1 MTFNAIILGTDH
13 NSYSVARSF
22 NEAFDKKPIVA
33 GSAVLV
39 PFYKSKIADIYTEKN
54 FSSDDGVF
62 VQTLNKIA
70 KSRPEEDFIFFAPT
84 ESYVDLL
91 VRNAKDF
98 DFSYHIPYP
107 DPEEAAKLLMKS
119 EFYKILEKI
128 GIAYPR
134 TFLADREN
142 FKDLNLDGELFL
154 KADEY
159 DDFIG
164 SDIKIKQKGYHV
176 KDRAEAI
183 RILENIYDSDYQGH
197 VIVQEFIYGGQGT
210 EYSLN
215 GYRSKD
221 GKVSMVLA
229 RNLLSD
235 MRPMWVGN
243 HLVQV
248 DHEDSEMYA
257 IADKIVDSLDYQG
270 LFNFDFKKDA
280 KSGKVYTLEMNI
292 RQGRTF
298 YYSTLAGVNLI
309 KIATEDMIL
318 GKSVSERTKRPF
330 MLTAINKNVARDH
343 VDPSLLDEFDD
354 KKRNENSAI
363 HIINSVD
370 DGIMRNLRVK
380 DALKRQEK
388 DLYD

>member
-98 DFSYHIPYP
+98 DFSFHIPYP
-107 DPEEAAKLLMKS
+107 EKDMAEKLLMKS

-128 GIAYPR
+128 GVSYPR

-176 KDRAEAI
+176 KDKAEAI

-248 DHEDSEMYA
+248 DHDDKEMYA
-257 IADKIVDSLDYQG
+257 IAEKIVASLDYQG

-343 VDPSLLDEFDD
+343 VDPSLLEEFDD

>member
-98 DFSYHIPYP
+98 DFSFHIPYP
-107 DPEEAAKLLMKS
+107 EKDMAEKLLMKS
-119 EFYKILEKI
+119 EFYKILEEI
-128 GIAYPR
+128 GLSYPR

-176 KDRAEAI
+176 KDKAEAI

-248 DHEDSEMYA
+248 DHDDRGMYA
-257 IADKIVDSLDYQG
+257 IAEKIVASLDYQG

-343 VDPSLLDEFDD
+343 VDPSLLEEFDD

>member
-98 DFSYHIPYP
+98 DFSFHIPYP
-107 DPEEAAKLLMKS
+107 EKDMAEKLLMKS
-119 EFYKILEKI
+119 EFYKILEEI
-128 GIAYPR
+128 GLSYPR

-176 KDRAEAI
+176 KDKAEAI

-248 DHEDSEMYA
+248 DHDDSQMYA
-257 IADKIVDSLDYQG
+257 IAEKIVASLDYQG

-318 GKSVSERTKRPF
+318 GKSVIERTKRPF

-343 VDPSLLDEFDD
+343 VDPSLLEEFDD

>member
-70 KSRPEEDFIFFAPT
+70 KARPEEDFIFFAPT
-84 ESYVDLL
+84 EHYVDLL

-257 IADKIVDSLDYQG
+257 IAEKIVSSLDYQG

-343 VDPSLLDEFDD
+343 VDPSLLEEFDD

>member
-54 FSSDDGVF
+54 FSSDDEVF

-70 KSRPEEDFIFFAPT
+70 KARPEEDFIFFAPT
-84 ESYVDLL
+84 EHYVDLL

-98 DFSYHIPYP
+98 DFSFHIPYP

-119 EFYKILEKI
+119 EFYKILDKI
-128 GIAYPR
+128 GVPYPR

-142 FKDLNLDGELFL
+142 YKDLDLDGELFL

-164 SDIKIKQKGYHV
+164 SDIRIKQKGYHV
-176 KDRAEAI
+176 KDRTEAI

-197 VIVQEFIYGGQGT
+197 IIVQEFIYGGQGT

-248 DHEDSEMYA
+248 DHDDREMYA
-257 IADKIVDSLDYQG
+257 IAEKIVANLDYQG

-343 VDPSLLDEFDD
+343 VDPSLLEEFDD

>member
-1 MTFNAIILGTDH
+1 MTFNTIILGTDH

-62 VQTLNKIA
+62 VQTLNKISKA
-70 KSRPEEDFIFFAPT
+70 RPEEDFIFFAPT
-84 ESYVDLL
+84 EHYVDLL

-248 DHEDSEMYA
+248 DHDDSQMYA
-257 IADKIVDSLDYQG
+257 IAEKIVASLDYQG

>member
-70 KSRPEEDFIFFAPT
+70 KARPEEDFIFFAPT
-84 ESYVDLL
+84 EHYVDLL

-270 LFNFDFKKDA
+270 LLNFDFKKDA

>member
-33 GSAVLV
+33 GSAALV

-70 KSRPEEDFIFFAPT
+70 KARPEEDFIFFAPT

-98 DFSYHIPYP
+98 DFSFHIPYP
-107 DPEEAAKLLMKS
+107 DPEEASKLLMKS

-176 KDRAEAI
+176 KDKAEAI

-248 DHEDSEMYA
+248 DHDDSQMYA
-257 IADKIVDSLDYQG
+257 IAEKIVASLDYQG

-343 VDPSLLDEFDD
+343 VDPSLLEEFDD

>member
-22 NEAFDKKPIVA
+22 YEAFDKKPIVA

-39 PFYKSKIADIYTEKN
+39 PFYKTRIADVYTEKN
-54 FSSDDGVF
+54 FSADDKIF
-62 VQTLNKIA
+62 IDTLNKIA
-70 KSRPEEDFIFFAPT
+70 KARPEEYFIFFAPT
-84 ESYVDLL
+84 EHYVDLL

-107 DPEEAAKLLMKS
+107 NPDMASKLLKKS
-119 EFYKILEKI
+119 EFYKILEEI
-128 GIAYPR
+128 GVSYPKSYV
-134 TFLADREN
+134 ADREN
-142 FKDLNLDGELFL
+142 YKNLNLDGELFL

-159 DDFIG
+159 DDFIA
-164 SDIKIKQKGYHV
+164 SDIKIKQKGYHA

-183 RILENIYDSDYQGH
+183 KILDNIYDSDYQGH
-197 VIVQEFIYGGQGT
+197 VIVQVFIHGGQGT

-257 IADKIVDSLDYQG
+257 IAEKITNSLSYEG
-270 LFNFDFKKDA
+270 LFNFDFKKDS

-309 KIATEDMIL
+309 KIATEDMVL
-318 GKSVSERTKRPF
+318 GKSVSERTKRAF
-330 MLTAINKNVARDH
+330 MLTAINKDVARDH
-343 VDPSLLDEFDD
+343 VDPSLLGEFDD

-363 HIINSVD
+363 HIINSDD

-380 DALKRQEK
+380 DALRRQEK
-388 DLYD
+388 ELYD

>member
-107 DPEEAAKLLMKS
+107 DPDEAAKLLMKS

-142 FKDLNLDGELFL
+142 YKDLDLDGELFL

-176 KDRAEAI
+176 KDKAEAI

-248 DHEDSEMYA
+248 DHDDREMYA
-257 IADKIVDSLDYQG
+257 IAEKIVASLDYQG

-343 VDPSLLDEFDD
+343 VDSSLLEEFDD

>member
-70 KSRPEEDFIFFAPT
+70 KARPEEDFIFFAPT
-84 ESYVDLL
+84 EHYVDLL

-98 DFSYHIPYP
+98 DFKYHIPYP

-248 DHEDSEMYA
+248 DHDDRGMYA
-257 IADKIVDSLDYQG
+257 IAEKIVASLDYQG

>member
-22 NEAFDKKPIVA
+22 YEAFDKKPIVA

-39 PFYKSKIADIYTEKN
+39 PFYKTRIADVYTEKN
-54 FSSDDGVF
+54 FSADDKIF
-62 VQTLNKIA
+62 IDTLNKIA
-70 KSRPEEDFIFFAPT
+70 KARPEEDFIFFAPT
-84 ESYVDLL
+84 EHYVDLL

-107 DPEEAAKLLMKS
+107 DPDMASKLLKKS
-119 EFYKILEKI
+119 EFYKILEEI
-128 GIAYPR
+128 GISYPKSYV
-134 TFLADREN
+134 ADREN
-142 FKDLNLDGELFL
+142 YKNLNLDGELFL

-159 DDFIG
+159 DDFIA
-164 SDIKIKQKGYHV
+164 SDIKIKQKGYHA
-176 KDRAEAI
+176 KDRDEAI
-183 RILENIYDSDYQGH
+183 KILDNIYDSDYQGH
-197 VIVQEFIYGGQGT
+197 VIVQVFIHGGQGT

-257 IADKIVDSLDYQG
+257 IAEKITNSLSYEG
-270 LFNFDFKKDA
+270 LFNFDFKKDS

-309 KIATEDMIL
+309 KIATEDMVL
-318 GKSVSERTKRPF
+318 GKSVSERTKRAF
-330 MLTAINKNVARDH
+330 MLTAINKDVARNH
-343 VDPSLLDEFDD
+343 VDPSLLGEFDD

-363 HIINSVD
+363 HIINSDD

-380 DALKRQEK
+380 DALRRQEK
-388 DLYD
+388 ELYD

>member
-22 NEAFDKKPIVA
+22 YEAFDKKPIVA

-39 PFYKSKIADIYTEKN
+39 PFYKTKIADVYTEKN
-54 FSSDDGVF
+54 FSADDKIF
-62 VQTLNKIA
+62 IDTLNKIA
-70 KSRPEEDFIFFAPT
+70 KARPEEDFIFFAPT
-84 ESYVDLL
+84 EHYVDLL
-91 VRNAKDF
+91 VRNAKHF

-107 DPEEAAKLLMKS
+107 DPDMASKLLKKS
-119 EFYKILEKI
+119 EFYKILEEI
-128 GIAYPR
+128 GVSYPKSYV
-134 TFLADREN
+134 ADREN
-142 FKDLNLDGELFL
+142 YKNLNLDGELFL

-159 DDFIG
+159 DDFIA
-164 SDIKIKQKGYHV
+164 SDIKIKQKGYHA

-183 RILENIYDSDYQGH
+183 KILDNIYDSDYQGH
-197 VIVQEFIYGGQGT
+197 VIVQVFIHGGQGT

-257 IADKIVDSLDYQG
+257 IAEKITNSLSYEG
-270 LFNFDFKKDA
+270 LFNFDFKKDS

-309 KIATEDMIL
+309 KIATEDMVL

-330 MLTAINKNVARDH
+330 MLTAINKDVAREH
-343 VDPSLLDEFDD
+343 VDPSLLGEFDD
-354 KKRNENSAI
+354 KNRNENSAI
-363 HIINSVD
+363 HIINSDD

-380 DALKRQEK
+380 DALRRQEK
-388 DLYD
+388 ELYD

>member
-39 PFYKSKIADIYTEKN
+39 PFYKSKIADIYTDKN

-70 KSRPEEDFIFFAPT
+70 KARPEEDFIFFAPT
-84 ESYVDLL
+84 EHYVDLL

-98 DFSYHIPYP
+98 DFSFHIPYP
-107 DPEEAAKLLMKS
+107 EKDMAEKLLMKS
-119 EFYKILEKI
+119 EFYKILEEI
-128 GIAYPR
+128 GLSYPR

-257 IADKIVDSLDYQG
+257 IAEKIVDSLDYQG

>member
-54 FSSDDGVF
+54 FSSDDEIF
-62 VQTLNKIA
+62 VQTLNKVA
-70 KSRPEEDFIFFAPT
+70 KSRPEEEFIFFAPT

-107 DPEEAAKLLMKS
+107 DPDEAAKLLMKS

-142 FKDLNLDGELFL
+142 YKDLDLDGELFL

-176 KDRAEAI
+176 KDRDQAI
-183 RILENIYDSDYQGH
+183 KILENIYDSDYQGH

-248 DHEDSEMYA
+248 DHDDSQMYG
-257 IADKIVDSLDYQG
+257 IAEKIVASLDYQG

-363 HIINSVD
+363 HIINCED

-380 DALKRQEK
+380 DALRRQEK

>member
-22 NEAFDKKPIVA
+22 YEAFDKKPIVA

-39 PFYKSKIADIYTEKN
+39 PFYKSKIADIYTKEN
-54 FSSDDGVF
+54 FSTDDTTF
-62 VQTLNKIA
+62 VRSLNEIA
-70 KSRPEEDFIFFAPT
+70 KAREEEDFIFFAPT
-84 ESYVDLL
+84 EHYVDLL

-98 DFSYHIPYP
+98 DFKCHIPYP
-107 DPEEAAKLLMKS
+107 DPAWAKKLIKKS
-119 EFYKILEKI
+119 EFYKILEEV
-128 GIAYPR
+128 GLAYPG
-134 TFLADREN
+134 TFIADRGN

-159 DDFIG
+159 DDFIA
-164 SDIKIKQKGYHV
+164 SDIKTKQKGYHV
-176 KDRAEAI
+176 KDRNEALD
-183 RILENIYDSDYQGH
+183 ILANIYDSSYKGH
-197 VIVQEFIYGGQGT
+197 IIVQDFIHGGQGT

-221 GKVSMVLA
+221 GKISMVLA

-248 DHEDSEMYA
+248 DHKDSEMYNLA
-257 IADKIVDSLDYQG
+257 EKIVDSLSYVG
-270 LFNFDFKKDA
+270 LFNLDFKKDS

-318 GKSVSERTKRPF
+318 GKSVSERTKRAF

-363 HIINSVD
+363 HIINSED
-370 DGIMRNLRVK
+370 DGILRNIKVK
-380 DALKRQEK
+380 DALRRQEK
-388 DLYD
+388 ELYD

>member
-22 NEAFDKKPIVA
+22 YEAFDKKPIVA

-39 PFYKSKIADIYTEKN
+39 PFYKTRIADVYTEKN
-54 FSSDDGVF
+54 FSADDKIF
-62 VQTLNKIA
+62 IDTLNKIA
-70 KSRPEEDFIFFAPT
+70 KARPEEDFIFFAPT
-84 ESYVDLL
+84 EHYVDLL

-107 DPEEAAKLLMKS
+107 DPDMASKLLKKS
-119 EFYKILEKI
+119 EFYKILEEI
-128 GIAYPR
+128 GVSYPKSYV
-134 TFLADREN
+134 ADREN
-142 FKDLNLDGELFL
+142 YKNLNLDGELFL

-159 DDFIG
+159 DDFIA
-164 SDIKIKQKGYHV
+164 SDIKIKQKGYHA

-183 RILENIYDSDYQGH
+183 KILDNIYNSDYQGH
-197 VIVQEFIYGGQGT
+197 VIVQVFIHGGQGT

-257 IADKIVDSLDYQG
+257 IAEKITNSLSYEG
-270 LFNFDFKKDA
+270 LFNFDFKKDS

-309 KIATEDMIL
+309 KIATEDMVL
-318 GKSVSERTKRPF
+318 GKSVSERTKRAF
-330 MLTAINKNVARDH
+330 MLTAINKDVARNH
-343 VDPSLLDEFDD
+343 VDPSLLGEFDD

-363 HIINSVD
+363 HIINSDD

-380 DALKRQEK
+380 DALRRQEK
-388 DLYD
+388 ELYD

>member
-84 ESYVDLL
+84 EHYVDLL

-142 FKDLNLDGELFL
+142 FKDLDLDGELFL

-257 IADKIVDSLDYQG
+257 IAEKIVASLDYQG

>member
-22 NEAFDKKPIVA
+22 YEAFGKKPIVA

-39 PFYKSKIADIYTEKN
+39 PFYKTKIADVYTEKN
-54 FSSDDGVF
+54 FSADDKIF
-62 VQTLNKIA
+62 VDTLNKIA
-70 KSRPEEDFIFFAPT
+70 KVRPEEDFIFFAPT
-84 ESYVDLL
+84 EHYVDLL

-107 DPEEAAKLLMKS
+107 DLDMASKLLKKS
-119 EFYKILEKI
+119 EFYKILEEI
-128 GIAYPR
+128 GVSYPKSYV
-134 TFLADREN
+134 ADREN
-142 FKDLNLDGELFL
+142 YKNLNLDGELFL

-159 DDFIG
+159 DDFIA

-176 KDRAEAI
+176 KDRDEAI
-183 RILENIYDSDYQGH
+183 KILDNIYDSDYQGH
-197 VIVQEFIYGGQGT
+197 VIVQEFIHGGQGT

-248 DHEDSEMYA
+248 DHDDSQMYA
-257 IADKIVDSLDYQG
+257 IAEKITNSLSYEG
-270 LFNFDFKKDA
+270 LFNFDFKKDS

-318 GKSVSERTKRPF
+318 GKSVSERTKRAF
-330 MLTAINKNVARDH
+330 MLTAINKDVARNH
-343 VDPSLLDEFDD
+343 VDPSLLGEFDD

-363 HIINSVD
+363 HIINSDD

-380 DALKRQEK
+380 DALRRQEK
-388 DLYD
+388 ELYD

>member
-1 MTFNAIILGTDH
+1 MTFNALILGTDH

-98 DFSYHIPYP
+98 DFSFHIPYP
-107 DPEEAAKLLMKS
+107 EKDMAEKLLMKS
-119 EFYKILEKI
+119 EFYKILEEI
-128 GIAYPR
+128 GLSYPR

-176 KDRAEAI
+176 KDKAEAI

-248 DHEDSEMYA
+248 DHDDSEMYA
-257 IADKIVDSLDYQG
+257 IADKIVASLDYQG

-343 VDPSLLDEFDD
+343 VDPSLLEEFDD

>member
-70 KSRPEEDFIFFAPT
+70 KARPEEDFIFFAPT
-84 ESYVDLL
+84 EHYVDLL

-98 DFSYHIPYP
+98 DFKYHIPYP

-142 FKDLNLDGELFL
+142 YKDLDLDGELFL

-176 KDRAEAI
+176 KDKAEAI
-183 RILENIYDSDYQGH
+183 KILENIYDSDYQGH

-248 DHEDSEMYA
+248 DHDDRGMYA
-257 IADKIVDSLDYQG
+257 IAEKIVASLDYQG

>member
-70 KSRPEEDFIFFAPT
+70 KSRLEEDFIFFAPT

>member
-70 KSRPEEDFIFFAPT
+70 KARPEEDFIFFAPT
-84 ESYVDLL
+84 EHYVDLL

-142 FKDLNLDGELFL
+142 FKDLDLDGELFL

-248 DHEDSEMYA
+248 DHDDSQMYA
-257 IADKIVDSLDYQG
+257 IAEKIVASLDYQG

-343 VDPSLLDEFDD
+343 VDPSLLEEFDD

>member
-22 NEAFDKKPIVA
+22 YEAFGKKPIVA

-39 PFYKSKIADIYTEKN
+39 PFYKSKIAEIYTEKN
-54 FSSDDGVF
+54 FSSDDEVF
-62 VQTLNKIA
+62 VKTLNALVEK
-70 KSRPEEDFIFFAPT
+70 RPEDDFIFFAPT
-84 ESYVDLL
+84 EHYVDLL

-107 DPEEAAKLLMKS
+107 EPEWAEKLLKKS
-119 EFYKILEKI
+119 GFYKILEDI
-128 GIAYPR
+128 GVPYPK
-134 TFLADREN
+134 TFIADREN
-142 FKDLNLDGELFL
+142 YKNLDLDGEIFL

-159 DDFIG
+159 DDFIA

-176 KDRAEAI
+176 KDKAEAI
-183 RILENIYDSDYQGH
+183 EILENIYDSNYQGH
-197 VIVQEFIYGGQGT
+197 VIAQDFIYGGQGT

-248 DHEDSEMYA
+248 DHEDREMYE
-257 IADKIVDSLDYQG
+257 IAEKIVYHLSYEG
-270 LFNFDFKKDA
+270 LFNLDFKKDS
-280 KSGKVYTLEMNI
+280 KSGRVYTLEMNI

-318 GKSVSERTKRPF
+318 GKSVTERTKKPF

-354 KKRNENSAI
+354 EKRNENSAI
-363 HIINSVD
+363 HIINKKD
-370 DGIMRNLRVK
+370 DGIMRTMRVK
-380 DALKRQEK
+380 DALRRQEK
-388 DLYD
+388 ELYD

>member
-1 MTFNAIILGTDH
+1 MNYNAIILGTDH

-22 NEAFDKKPIVA
+22 HEAFDKDPIVA

-39 PFYKSKIADIYTEKN
+39 PFYKSKICDIYTEKN
-54 FSSDDGVF
+54 FSTDDKIF
-62 VQTLNKIA
+62 VETLNKLV
-70 KSRPEEDFIFFAPT
+70 KSRDEEDFIFFAPT
-84 ESYVDLL
+84 EHYVDLL
-91 VRNAKDF
+91 VRNAKHF

-107 DPEEAAKLLMKS
+107 APKEAEKLLRKS
-119 EFYKILEKI
+119 EFYKILEEI
-128 GIAYPR
+128 GVSYPKS
-134 TFLADREN
+134 FVADRKN
-142 FKDLNLDGELFL
+142 YKDLDLDGEIFL

-159 DDFIG
+159 DDFIA
-164 SDIKIKQKGYHV
+164 SDIKIKKKGYQV
-176 KDRAEAI
+176 NNKEEAI
-183 RILENIYDSDYQGH
+183 KILENIYDSEYEGH
-197 VIVQEFIYGGQGT
+197 IICQEFIHGGQGT

-221 GKVSMVLA
+221 GKISMVLA

-257 IADKIVDSLDYQG
+257 IAEKIVDNLSYVG
-270 LFNFDFKKDA
+270 LFNLDFKKDS

-318 GKSVSERTKRPF
+318 GKSVSERTKRAF

-363 HIINSVD
+363 HIINSED
-370 DGIMRNLRVK
+370 DGILRNIKVK
-380 DALKRQEK
+380 DALRRQEK
-388 DLYD
+388 ELYD

>member
-70 KSRPEEDFIFFAPT
+70 KARPEEDFIFFAPT

-98 DFSYHIPYP
+98 DFSYNIPYP

-176 KDRAEAI
+176 KDKAEAI
-183 RILENIYDSDYQGH
+183 RILENIYDSDYKGH

-248 DHEDSEMYA
+248 DHDDSQMYA
-257 IADKIVDSLDYQG
+257 IAEKIVASLDYQG

-343 VDPSLLDEFDD
+343 VDPSLLEEFDD

>member
-62 VQTLNKIA
+62 VHTLNKIA

-98 DFSYHIPYP
+98 DFSFHIPYP
-107 DPEEAAKLLMKS
+107 EKDMAEKLLMKS
-119 EFYKILEKI
+119 EFYKILEEI
-128 GIAYPR
+128 GLSYPR

-176 KDRAEAI
+176 KDKAEAI

-248 DHEDSEMYA
+248 DHDDKEMYA
-257 IADKIVDSLDYQG
+257 IAEKIVASLDYQG

-343 VDPSLLDEFDD
+343 VDPSLLEEFDD

>member
-1 MTFNAIILGTDH
+1 MNYNAIILGTDH

-22 NEAFDKKPIVA
+22 HEAFDKDPIVA

-39 PFYKSKIADIYTEKN
+39 PFYKSKICDIYTEKN
-54 FSSDDGVF
+54 FSTDDKIF
-62 VQTLNKIA
+62 VETLNKLV
-70 KSRPEEDFIFFAPT
+70 KSRDEEDFIFFAPT
-84 ESYVDLL
+84 EHYVDLL
-91 VRNAKDF
+91 VRNAKHF

-107 DPEEAAKLLMKS
+107 APEEAEKLLRKS
-119 EFYKILEKI
+119 EFYKILEEI
-128 GIAYPR
+128 GISFPKS
-134 TFLADREN
+134 FVADRKN
-142 FKDLNLDGELFL
+142 YKDLDLDGEIFL

-159 DDFIG
+159 DDFIA
-164 SDIKIKQKGYHV
+164 SDIKIKQKGYQV
-176 KDRAEAI
+176 NNKEEAI
-183 RILENIYDSDYQGH
+183 KILENIYDSEYEGH
-197 VIVQEFIYGGQGT
+197 IICQEFIHGGQGT

-221 GKVSMVLA
+221 GKISMVLA

-257 IADKIVDSLDYQG
+257 IAEKIVDNLSYVG
-270 LFNFDFKKDA
+270 LFNLDFKKDS

-318 GKSVSERTKRPF
+318 GKSVAERTKKPF
-330 MLTAINKNVARDH
+330 MLTAINKNVAREH
-343 VDPSLLDEFDD
+343 VDKLLLEEFDD
-354 KKRNENSAI
+354 EKRNENSAV
-363 HIINSVD
+363 HIINSHD
-370 DGIMRNLRVK
+370 DGILRNVRVK

-388 DLYD
+388 ELYD

>member
-22 NEAFDKKPIVA
+22 YEAFGKKPIVA

-39 PFYKSKIADIYTEKN
+39 PFYKSKIAEIYTEKN
-54 FSSDDGVF
+54 FSSDDEVF
-62 VQTLNKIA
+62 VKTLNALVEK
-70 KSRPEEDFIFFAPT
+70 RPEDDFIFFAPT
-84 ESYVDLL
+84 EHYVDLL

-107 DPEEAAKLLMKS
+107 EPEWAEKLLKKS
-119 EFYKILEKI
+119 EFYKILEDI
-128 GIAYPR
+128 GVPYPK
-134 TFLADREN
+134 TFIADREN
-142 FKDLNLDGELFL
+142 YKNLDLDGEIFL

-159 DDFIG
+159 DDFIA

-176 KDRAEAI
+176 GDKAEAI
-183 RILENIYDSDYQGH
+183 EILENIYDSNYQGH
-197 VIVQEFIYGGQGT
+197 VITQDFIYGGQGT

-248 DHEDSEMYA
+248 DHEDREMYE
-257 IADKIVDSLDYQG
+257 IAEKIANHLSYEG
-270 LFNFDFKKDA
+270 LFNLDFKKDS
-280 KSGKVYTLEMNI
+280 KSGRVYTLEMNI

-318 GKSVSERTKRPF
+318 DKSVTERTKKPF

-354 KKRNENSAI
+354 EKRNENSAI
-363 HIINSVD
+363 HIINKED
-370 DGIMRNLRVK
+370 DGIMRTMRVK
-380 DALKRQEK
+380 DALRRQEK
-388 DLYD
+388 ELYD

>member
-70 KSRPEEDFIFFAPT
+70 KARPEEDFIFFAPT

-98 DFSYHIPYP
+98 DFSFHIPYP
-107 DPEEAAKLLMKS
+107 EKDMAEKLLMKS
-119 EFYKILEKI
+119 EFYKILEEI
-128 GIAYPR
+128 GLSYPR

-176 KDRAEAI
+176 KDKAEAI

-248 DHEDSEMYA
+248 DHDDSQMYA
-257 IADKIVDSLDYQG
+257 IAEKIVASLDYQG

-309 KIATEDMIL
+309 KIATEDRIL

-343 VDPSLLDEFDD
+343 VDPSLLEEFDD

>member
-22 NEAFDKKPIVA
+22 YEAFGKKPIVA

-39 PFYKSKIADIYTEKN
+39 PFYKTKIADVYTEKN
-54 FSSDDGVF
+54 FSADDKIF
-62 VQTLNKIA
+62 VDTLNKIA
-70 KSRPEEDFIFFAPT
+70 KVRPEEDFIFFAPT
-84 ESYVDLL
+84 EHYVDLL

-107 DPEEAAKLLMKS
+107 DLDMASKLLKKS
-119 EFYKILEKI
+119 EFYKILEEI
-128 GIAYPR
+128 GVSYPKSYV
-134 TFLADREN
+134 ADREN
-142 FKDLNLDGELFL
+142 YKNLNLDGELFL

-159 DDFIG
+159 DDFIA

-183 RILENIYDSDYQGH
+183 KILDNIYDSDYQGH
-197 VIVQEFIYGGQGT
+197 VIVQEFIHGGQGT

-257 IADKIVDSLDYQG
+257 IAEKITNSLSYEG
-270 LFNFDFKKDA
+270 LFNFDFKKDS

-309 KIATEDMIL
+309 KIATEDMVL
-318 GKSVSERTKRPF
+318 GKSVSERTKRAF
-330 MLTAINKNVARDH
+330 MLTAINKDVARNH
-343 VDPSLLDEFDD
+343 VDPSLLGEFDD

-363 HIINSVD
+363 HIINSDD

-380 DALKRQEK
+380 DALRRQEK
-388 DLYD
+388 ELYD

>member
-1 MTFNAIILGTDH
+1 MNFNAIILGTDH

-22 NEAFDKKPIVA
+22 YEAFDKKPIVA

-39 PFYKSKIADIYTEKN
+39 PFYKTKIADVYTEKN
-54 FSSDDGVF
+54 FSADDKIF
-62 VQTLNKIA
+62 VDTLNKIA
-70 KSRPEEDFIFFAPT
+70 KARPEEDFIFFAPT
-84 ESYVDLL
+84 EHYVDLL

-107 DPEEAAKLLMKS
+107 NPDMASKLLKKS
-119 EFYKILEKI
+119 EFYKILEEI
-128 GIAYPR
+128 GVSYPKSYV
-134 TFLADREN
+134 ADREN
-142 FKDLNLDGELFL
+142 YKNLNLDGELFL

-159 DDFIG
+159 DDFIA
-164 SDIKIKQKGYHV
+164 SDIKIKQKGYHA

-183 RILENIYDSDYQGH
+183 KILDNIYDSDYQGH
-197 VIVQEFIYGGQGT
+197 VIVQEFIHGGQGT

-257 IADKIVDSLDYQG
+257 IAEKITNSLSYEG
-270 LFNFDFKKDA
+270 LFNFDFKKDS

-309 KIATEDMIL
+309 KIATEDMVL
-318 GKSVSERTKRPF
+318 GKSVSERTKRAF
-330 MLTAINKNVARDH
+330 MLTAINKDVARNH
-343 VDPSLLDEFDD
+343 VDPSLLGEFDD

-363 HIINSVD
+363 HIINSDD

-380 DALKRQEK
+380 DALRRQEK
-388 DLYD
+388 ELYD

>member
-22 NEAFDKKPIVA
+22 YEAFGKKPTVA

-39 PFYKSKIADIYTEKN
+39 PFYKSKIAEIYTEKN
-54 FSSDDGVF
+54 FSSDDEVF
-62 VQTLNKIA
+62 VKTLNDLVEK
-70 KSRPEEDFIFFAPT
+70 RPEDDFIFFAPT
-84 ESYVDLL
+84 EHYVDLL

-107 DPEEAAKLLMKS
+107 EPEWAEKLLKKS
-119 EFYKILEKI
+119 EFYKILEDI
-128 GIAYPR
+128 GVPYPK
-134 TFLADREN
+134 TFIADREN
-142 FKDLNLDGELFL
+142 YKNLDLDGEIFL

-159 DDFIG
+159 DDFIA

-183 RILENIYDSDYQGH
+183 EILENIYDSNYQGH
-197 VIVQEFIYGGQGT
+197 VIAQDFIYGGQGT

-248 DHEDSEMYA
+248 DHEDKEMYE
-257 IADKIVDSLDYQG
+257 IAEKIVNHLSYEG
-270 LFNFDFKKDA
+270 LFNLDFKKDS
-280 KSGKVYTLEMNI
+280 KSGRVYTLEMNI

-318 GKSVSERTKRPF
+318 GQSVTERTKKPF

-354 KKRNENSAI
+354 EKRNENSAI
-363 HIINSVD
+363 HIINKED
-370 DGIMRNLRVK
+370 DGIMRTMRVK
-380 DALKRQEK
+380 DALRRQEK
-388 DLYD
+388 ELYD

>member
-54 FSSDDGVF
+54 FSSDDEIF

-107 DPEEAAKLLMKS
+107 DPDEAAKLLMKS

-142 FKDLNLDGELFL
+142 YKDLDLDGELFL

-176 KDRAEAI
+176 KDRTEAI
-183 RILENIYDSDYQGH
+183 KILENIYDSDYQGH

-248 DHEDSEMYA
+248 DHDDSQMYG
-257 IADKIVDSLDYQG
+257 IAEKIVASLDYQG

-343 VDPSLLDEFDD
+343 VDPSLLEEFDD

>member
-22 NEAFDKKPIVA
+22 YEAFDKKPIVA

-39 PFYKSKIADIYTEKN
+39 PFYKTKIADVYTEKN
-54 FSSDDGVF
+54 FSADDKIF
-62 VQTLNKIA
+62 VNTLNKIA
-70 KSRPEEDFIFFAPT
+70 KARPEEDFIFFAPT
-84 ESYVDLL
+84 EHYVDIL
-91 VRNAKDF
+91 VRNAKHF

-107 DPEEAAKLLMKS
+107 DPDMASKLLKKS
-119 EFYKILEKI
+119 EFYKILEEI
-128 GIAYPR
+128 GVSYPKSYV
-134 TFLADREN
+134 ADREN
-142 FKDLNLDGELFL
+142 YKNLNLDGELFL

-159 DDFIG
+159 DDFIA
-164 SDIKIKQKGYHV
+164 SDIKIKQKGYHA

-183 RILENIYDSDYQGH
+183 KILDNIYDSDYQGH
-197 VIVQEFIYGGQGT
+197 VIVQVFIHGGQGT

-257 IADKIVDSLDYQG
+257 IAEKITNSLSYEG
-270 LFNFDFKKDA
+270 LFNFDFKKDL

-309 KIATEDMIL
+309 KIATEDMVL
-318 GKSVSERTKRPF
+318 GKSVSERTKRAF
-330 MLTAINKNVARDH
+330 MLTAINKDVARDH
-343 VDPSLLDEFDD
+343 VDPSLLGEFDD

-363 HIINSVD
+363 HIINSED

-380 DALKRQEK
+380 DALRRQEK
-388 DLYD
+388 ELYD

>member
-70 KSRPEEDFIFFAPT
+70 KARPEEDFIFFAPT

-98 DFSYHIPYP
+98 DFSFHIPYP
-107 DPEEAAKLLMKS
+107 EKDMAEKLLMKS
-119 EFYKILEKI
+119 EFYKILEEI
-128 GIAYPR
+128 GLSYPR

-176 KDRAEAI
+176 KDKAEAI

-215 GYRSKD
+215 GYSSKD

-257 IADKIVDSLDYQG
+257 IAEKIVASLDYQG

-343 VDPSLLDEFDD
+343 VDPSLLEEFDD

-388 DLYD
+388 DLYN

>member
-22 NEAFDKKPIVA
+22 YEALDKKPIVA

-39 PFYKSKIADIYTEKN
+39 PFYKTRIADVYTEKN
-54 FSSDDGVF
+54 FSADDKIF
-62 VQTLNKIA
+62 IDTLNKIA
-70 KSRPEEDFIFFAPT
+70 KARPEGDFIFFAPT
-84 ESYVDLL
+84 EHYVDLL

-107 DPEEAAKLLMKS
+107 NPDMASKLLKKS
-119 EFYKILEKI
+119 EFYKILEEI
-128 GIAYPR
+128 GVSYPKSYV
-134 TFLADREN
+134 ADREN
-142 FKDLNLDGELFL
+142 YKNLNLDGELFL

-159 DDFIG
+159 DDFIA
-164 SDIKIKQKGYHV
+164 SDIKIKQKGYHA

-183 RILENIYDSDYQGH
+183 KILDNIYDSDYQGH
-197 VIVQEFIYGGQGT
+197 VIVQVFIHGGQGT

-257 IADKIVDSLDYQG
+257 IAEKITNSLSYEG
-270 LFNFDFKKDA
+270 LFNFDFKKDS

-309 KIATEDMIL
+309 KIATEDMVL
-318 GKSVSERTKRPF
+318 GKSVSERTKRAF
-330 MLTAINKNVARDH
+330 MLTAINKDVARNH
-343 VDPSLLDEFDD
+343 VDPSLLGEFDD

-363 HIINSVD
+363 HIINSDD

-380 DALKRQEK
+380 DALRRQEK
-388 DLYD
+388 ELYD

>member
-22 NEAFDKKPIVA
+22 YEAFDKKPIVA

-39 PFYKSKIADIYTEKN
+39 PFYKTRIADVYTEKN
-54 FSSDDGVF
+54 FSADDKIF
-62 VQTLNKIA
+62 IDTLNKIA
-70 KSRPEEDFIFFAPT
+70 KARPEEDFIFFAPT
-84 ESYVDLL
+84 EHYVDLL

-107 DPEEAAKLLMKS
+107 NPDMASKLLKKS
-119 EFYKILEKI
+119 EFYKILEEI
-128 GIAYPR
+128 GVSYPKSYV
-134 TFLADREN
+134 ADREN
-142 FKDLNLDGELFL
+142 YKNLNLDGELFL

-159 DDFIG
+159 DDFIA
-164 SDIKIKQKGYHV
+164 SDIKIKQKGYHA

-183 RILENIYDSDYQGH
+183 KILDNIYDSDYQGH
-197 VIVQEFIYGGQGT
+197 VIVQVFIHGGQGT

-257 IADKIVDSLDYQG
+257 IAEKITNSLSYEG
-270 LFNFDFKKDA
+270 LFNFDFKKDS

-309 KIATEDMIL
+309 KIATEDMVL
-318 GKSVSERTKRPF
+318 GKSVSERTKRAF
-330 MLTAINKNVARDH
+330 MLTAINKDVARNH
-343 VDPSLLDEFDD
+343 VDPSLLGEFDD

-363 HIINSVD
+363 HIINSDD

-380 DALKRQEK
+380 DALRRQEEE
-388 DLYD
+388 LYD